1 MDYNELDYLRNLVL
15 TRYPRFA
22 TQLAKVGL
30 VFSKNLEFHT
40 VATDGENIYFDPEFF
55 KSLTEKEKIFVVA
68 HELLHIKYLHMYRL
82 ETQEGVLRDFELWH
96 IAADAVINANL
107 KKDGFEIKPGFVDM
121 PEAAEYNAEQVYD
134 MLLSERNKSQNQLGK
149 QQNGQNNQQNGQ
161 ANQQGQNQNG
171 QNQNSQGQQSQG
183 GQSAF
188 GQEQSR
194 QENGNRQQFSNSNQG
209 DGEQSSNSDKEN
221 SQAGQSNSNTDQLN
235 ENGSENQAG
244 SNGTNDF
251 GKQLFKKTQNGLG
264 DDHELWKKAF
274 ERKKQEEAE
283 KEQTQKFK
291 KQLTKLDEKKKKG
304 EENQEQTYDSANK
317 TKDKN
322 ENSNQ
327 KDDNKAQ
334 NESDENN
341 AQSNSENQTQDK
353 FNRENKGSKQGSLG
367 NGADASSGR
376 EISDDGVVR
385 EYKAD
390 LDEFLE
396 FNKNRVERRE
406 RARQKFERLKD
417 NTARELT
424 KNYNSIENLGEEK
437 PALDWKYVLMR
448 EVNKTEYVWSQK
460 RSIKENNYAYRM
472 IAVEKKDE
480 SSSEVMIDVSGSV
493 SDSMVRSFLRQLKP
507 LLKNSKLKVGFFADR
522 ATDKFQEIKNDKDI
536 DKLKIYRPGYGTNFD
551 AAVKAFSNDP
561 KVNKI
566 VFTDGWPGEM
576 PSKETEKIN
585 VLWLV
590 YENRDYK
597 PCCGKVIMV
606 EEKQLK
612 TIKRDEFSM

>member
-82 ETQEGVLRDFELWH
+82 ETQEGVLPEILSFG
-96 IAADAVINANL
+96 ISADAVINANL

-134 MLLSERNKSQNQLGK
+134 MLLSERNKSQNPIRKATKMDKTTNKTDRLTS
-149 QQNGQNNQQNGQ
+149 
-161 ANQQGQNQNG
+161 QGQNQNG

-448 EVNKTEYVWSQK
+448 EVNKNRVCLVS
-460 RSIKENNYAYRM
+460 
-472 IAVEKKDE
+472 EKK
-480 SSSEVMIDVSGSV
+480 
-493 SDSMVRSFLRQLKP
+493 
-507 LLKNSKLKVGFFADR
+507 
-522 ATDKFQEIKNDKDI
+522 
-536 DKLKIYRPGYGTNFD
+536 Y
-551 AAVKAFSNDP
+551 
-561 KVNKI
+561 
-566 VFTDGWPGEM
+566 
-576 PSKETEKIN
+576 
-585 VLWLV
+585 
-590 YENRDYK
+590 
-597 PCCGKVIMV
+597 
-606 EEKQLK
+606 
-612 TIKRDEFSM
+612 